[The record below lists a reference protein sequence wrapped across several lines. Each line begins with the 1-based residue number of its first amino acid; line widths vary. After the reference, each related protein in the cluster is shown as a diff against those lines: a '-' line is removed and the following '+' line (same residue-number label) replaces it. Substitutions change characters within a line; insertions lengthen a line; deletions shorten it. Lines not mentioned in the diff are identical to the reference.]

1 MMQRNPDPASI
12 MFHYPSKT
20 LNVFSWLDWI
30 NTDGLSFNF
39 VEKPLTREYSKLE
52 PISVDTLMKYMKELT
67 HELEAKISSI
77 LPEKFALVFDGWSL
91 DGSSTHYMAV
101 FATFLVFIVCLTSN

>member
-1 MMQRNPDPASI
+1 
-12 MFHYPSKT
+12 
-20 LNVFSWLDWI
+20 
-30 NTDGLSFNF
+30 
-39 VEKPLTREYSKLE
+39 
-52 PISVDTLMKYMKELT
+52 MKYMKELT

-101 FATFLVFIVCLTSN
+101 FATFLVFIVLHLISSINFIYSADLPLGSNEQSQNYTSCLFSFA